1 MMKKVMVYGTGTM
14 GTGIAQVLAS
24 AGVEVLLVSARG
36 GTENSAKGKSKVG
49 SFLDRAVQKSKV
61 TEENAKVI
69 MDRIHPVA
77 GMADG
82 ISGVDMFIE
91 AATEEMEL
99 KKEVFRK
106 AESLEPGEKTI
117 FATNSSALSITE
129 LATATGRP
137 GRFLG
142 VHFFNPAPVM
152 ALVEVVKGAATDEDV
167 VAEVVS
173 FIESLGK
180 SPIVVSEAPGFVV
193 NRILV
198 PMINEAAYALMEGVA
213 SAEDIDKGMK
223 LGANHP
229 IGPLALADLIGLDVC
244 LSVMET
250 LYSEFGDPRYRPC
263 PLLRKFV
270 RAGFLGR
277 KTKRGFFV
285 YE

>member
-1 MMKKVMVYGTGTM
+1 MKKVMVYGTGTM

-36 GTENSAKGKSKVG
+36 GTENSSKGKGKIG
-49 SFLDRAVQKSKV
+49 SILDRAVQKGKE
-61 TEENAKVI
+61 TEENAKMI
-69 MDRIHPVA
+69 MNRIHPVA
-77 GMADG
+77 DMSDG

-106 AESLEPGEKTI
+106 AESLEPGQETV

-129 LATATGRP
+129 LATSTKRP

-142 VHFFNPAPVM
+142 IHFFNPAPVM

-167 VAEVVS
+167 VAKVVS

-198 PMINEAAYALMEGVA
+198 PMINEAVYALMEGVA

-250 LYSEFGDPRYRPC
+250 LYKEFGDTRYRPC
-263 PLLRKFV
+263 PLLRKIV

>member
-1 MMKKVMVYGTGTM
+1 MKKVMVYGTGTM
-14 GTGIAQVLAS
+14 GTGIAQVLAT

-49 SFLDRAVQKSKV
+49 SILDRAVQKGKE
-61 TEENAKVI
+61 TEENAKAI

-77 GMADG
+77 DMAVG
-82 ISGVDMFIE
+82 ISGVDLFIE
-91 AATEEMEL
+91 AAAEDMEL

-106 AESLEPGEKTI
+106 AESLEPGEKTV

-152 ALVEVVKGAATDEDV
+152 ALVEVVKGTATDEDV

-198 PMINEAAYALMEGVA
+198 PMINEAVYALMEGVA

-244 LSVMET
+244 LSVMEN
-250 LYSEFGDPRYRPC
+250 LHGEFGDPRYRPC
-263 PLLRKFV
+263 PLLRKYV

>member
-1 MMKKVMVYGTGTM
+1 MKKVMVYGTGTM

-36 GTENSAKGKSKVG
+36 GAENSASVKSKIG
-49 SFLDRAVQKSKV
+49 SIVDRAVQKGKE

-77 GMADG
+77 DMSDG

-106 AESLEPGEKTI
+106 AESLEPGEKII

-129 LATATGRP
+129 LATVTKRP

-198 PMINEAAYALMEGVA
+198 PMINEAVYALMEGVA
-213 SAEDIDKGMK
+213 SAEDIDEGMK

-250 LYSEFGDPRYRPC
+250 LYREFGDTRYRPC
-263 PLLRKFV
+263 PLLRKNV

-277 KTKRGFFV
+277 KTKKGFYV
-285 YE
+285 YL

>member
-1 MMKKVMVYGTGTM
+1 MKKVMVYGTGTM

-36 GTENSAKGKSKVG
+36 GIENSSKGKSKIGLV
-49 SFLDRAVQKSKV
+49 LDRAVQKGKE
-61 TEENAKVI
+61 TAENAKLI
-69 MDRIHPVA
+69 MDRIHPV
-77 GMADG
+77 GDMADG
-82 ISGVDMFIE
+82 ISGVDLFIE
-91 AATEEMEL
+91 AATEDLEV

-117 FATNSSALSITE
+117 FATNTSALSITE
-129 LATATGRP
+129 LATATSRP

-152 ALVEVVKGAATDEDV
+152 ALVEVVKGASTDDDAVADV
-167 VAEVVS
+167 VT
-173 FIESLGK
+173 FIETLGK
-180 SPIVVSEAPGFVV
+180 TAIVVSEAPGFVV

-198 PMINEAAYALMEGVA
+198 PMINEAVYALMEGVA
-213 SAEDIDKGMK
+213 TAEDIDRGMK

-250 LYSEFGDPRYRPC
+250 LHDEFGDPRYRPS
-263 PLLRKFV
+263 PLLRKYV

-285 YE
+285 YQ

>member
-1 MMKKVMVYGTGTM
+1 MKKVMVYGTGTM

-36 GTENSAKGKSKVG
+36 GTENSAKGKGKVG
-49 SFLDRAVQKSKV
+49 FILDRAVQKGKE
-61 TEENAKVI
+61 TAENAKVI
-69 MDRIHPVA
+69 MDRIQPVA

-91 AATEEMEL
+91 AATEEMGL

-198 PMINEAAYALMEGVA
+198 PMINEAVYALMEGVA

-250 LYSEFGDPRYRPC
+250 LHGEFGDPRYRPC
-263 PLLRKFV
+263 PLLRKYV
-270 RAGFLGR
+270 RAGFFGR